1 MAQWTM
7 TDNANGAPSWAN
19 TTLNL
24 AKNRNELFGNT
35 TIGTFRANIAYGT
48 FGVSSSEMTYAN
60 TASTEADIIPHA
72 GWVLRTQG
80 EGGRAGRIQY
90 EVLVAASSIANDAGG
105 GGEPLDDSR
114 LPE

>member
-1 MAQWTM
+1 MAQWTLI
-7 TDNANGAPSWAN
+7 DNANGAPTWAN

-35 TIGTFRANIAYGT
+35 TIGAARANVALGT
-48 FGVSSSEMTYAN
+48 FGVSSAEMAFAN
-60 TASTEADIIPHA
+60 TASTEAEIIPHA

-80 EGGRAGRIQY
+80 QGGRAGRVHY
-90 EVLVAASSIANDAGG
+90 EVLVAASSIAQDAGG
-105 GGEPLDDSR
+105 GGEALDDAI